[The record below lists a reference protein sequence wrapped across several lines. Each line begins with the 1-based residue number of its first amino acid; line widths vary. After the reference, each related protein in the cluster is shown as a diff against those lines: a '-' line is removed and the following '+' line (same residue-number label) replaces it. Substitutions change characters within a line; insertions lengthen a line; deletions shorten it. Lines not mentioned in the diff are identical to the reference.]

1 MMKATLDWKKYL
13 DVLLQAAFWQ
23 RASFVITLILI
34 VIISWMLAG
43 VGWRLLPV
51 PPQVRPPIVTAPA
64 SRIVP
69 EQALGGAAGR
79 IAQWHLFGRAQHAGT
94 QARQPTPVVM
104 PETKL
109 ALVLRGV
116 FASKD
121 PTKAGAIV
129 SQRNGQQAFYTLG
142 AQLPGGAMLKEV
154 HTDRIVLLRNHRLET
169 LRLPKETTGKNAAIP
184 RGSAGG
190 RFSPASGANMSL
202 KGYRDLLL
210 DNPQKVADLVQLQ
223 PYRQGGRLLGYRVQP
238 GRDRGFLSRFGLQ
251 SGDVVT
257 AVNGIRINSPARGLS
272 IMRSLAKNANE
283 VRIELLRRGV
293 SRSIVLNLNQ

>member
-1 MMKATLDWKKYL
+1 MMKAALDWKKYL

-23 RASFVITLILI
+23 RASLVINLILI
-34 VIISWMLAG
+34 FILSWVLARA
-43 VGWRLLPV
+43 GWRLLPA
-51 PPQVRPPIVTAPA
+51 PPQGLLPVVTATS
-64 SRIVP
+64 SRMAP
-69 EQALGGAAGR
+69 EQAVGGTAV
-79 IAQWHLFGRAQHAGT
+79 QWHLFGRPQHTGR

-121 PTKAGAIV
+121 PSKAGAIV
-129 SQRNGQQAFYTLG
+129 SQRNGQQAFYPLG
-142 AQLPGGAMLKEV
+142 AQLPGGATLKEV

-169 LRLPKETTGKNAAIP
+169 LRLPKDTAAKKAAIP
-184 RGSAGG
+184 GGAAGG
-190 RFSPASGANMSL
+190 RFSPAPGANMSL

-283 VRIELLRRGV
+283 LRIELLRRGV
-293 SRSIVLNLNQ
+293 SRSIVLNLSQ